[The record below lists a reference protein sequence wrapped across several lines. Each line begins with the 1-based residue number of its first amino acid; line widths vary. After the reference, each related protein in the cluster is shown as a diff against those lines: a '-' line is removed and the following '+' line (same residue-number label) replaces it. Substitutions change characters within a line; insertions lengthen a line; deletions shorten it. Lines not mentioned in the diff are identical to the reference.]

1 MSERFAFGVPLI
13 ARAVA
18 SDWPLVDRL
27 LSLTLRSVLAQDD
40 GDFAFVLAAHDR
52 PAAWDMV
59 AGDPRFELVLAD
71 WTPQPPN
78 APNDD
83 GGAKKWLVKQRVGA
97 SGGGLLMFLDGD
109 DWVPRDLVRRAR
121 GAVTD
126 AHVGGVVSEGMA
138 LDWQSGRL
146 CRFPLPGGFAG
157 PFHSLCGSSTV
168 ARVTPGGA
176 DELARDP
183 HLVLGSHHQWP
194 ERAAELG
201 VSLAAIPAAGLYM
214 IGTGQ
219 NHSEHQSPVADWRR
233 AITEAVRAAGEPLD
247 TATAASFGQ
256 NLPALPDWP
265 GEVVGLR

>member
-1 MSERFAFGVPLI
+1 MTESFTFGVPLI

-18 SDWPLVDRL
+18 ADWEQVDRL
-27 LSLTLRSVLAQDD
+27 LALTLRSVLAQHDA
-40 GDFAFVLAAHDR
+40 DFRLVLAAHDR
-52 PAAWDMV
+52 PAAWDAV
-59 AGDPRFELVLAD
+59 ADDRRFELVLAD

-83 GGAKKWLVKQRVGA
+83 GGAKKWLVKERVRGG
-97 SGGGLLMFLDGD
+97 GGGLLMFLDAD
-109 DWVPRDLVRRAR
+109 DWVPRDLVARAR
-121 GAVTD
+121 AAVTP
-126 AHVGGVVSEGMA
+126 AHVGGVVSRGLA
-138 LDWQSGRL
+138 LDWQSRRVA
-146 CRFPLPGGFAG
+146 RFPLPGGLFAG

-168 ARVTPGGA
+168 ARVVPGGA

-201 VSLAAIPAAGLYM
+201 VALARIEADGLYM

-233 AITEAVRAAGEPLD
+233 AITDAVRTEGVPLD
-247 TATAASFGQ
+247 AATAARFGQ
-256 NLPALPDWP
+256 EWP
-265 GEVVGLR
+265 LAG